1 MILMVLKKDEK
12 VYFDFIKSRIDEKH
26 RKLMKIKDYEQF
38 LFAVF
43 TYTVLHGGD
52 HLIMKEGLELG

>member
-1 MILMVLKKDEK
+1 MKIFK
-12 VYFDFIKSRIDEKH
+12 KSRIHEKH